1 VTQQSGEA
9 LERGRRVGGQ
19 PAGHRQGR
27 RRAVAGALAQAPVEL
42 PGDLAQRGGTDA
54 LQPGLVL
61 PVLPLFAR
69 SFGVG
74 YGAVGVLVSAYGLAR
89 LVFDLAAGRIVDRLG
104 ERVTAAIGLAVISLG
119 SALTGM
125 APAFAMAVIAW
136 AAAGVGSAI
145 ALAALYTRLLRIV
158 PTQQMARTLGIF
170 YGAFNTGFIAGGAL
184 SGLVA
189 DRSGLAGPLL
199 LNAAV
204 VAVAAVLWL
213 ALIPGAG
220 RPGRAAGPTP
230 APAGAEPP
238 DAGGARSLA
247 RLLRTPGL
255 VPVVVTNFAYL
266 WMVAVVFD
274 TLVPLFASDVLGLSA
289 IGIGVL
295 IAVALAAE
303 FVVLYPAGSVAD
315 QRGRKPVLVPAL
327 AGLAV
332 ATAALGQASTPLLL
346 GVLLAVLGVM
356 SGAAGVPPGAMLS
369 DVAPASASGTAVGV
383 FRFCGDL
390 GFTLGPLLA
399 GWATPVVGFRWAFAL
414 AAVPTAVAMGFILR
428 TPETLRPAEAG

>member
-1 VTQQSGEA
+1 MGRQDKQPRVGIGAILSD
-9 LERGRRVGGQ
+9 RRVT
-19 PAGHRQGR
+19 
-27 RRAVAGALAQAPVEL
+27 AVMLVVFLVMAGA
-42 PGDLAQRGGTDA
+42 
-54 LQPGLVL
+54 GLVL
-61 PVLPLFAR
+61 PILPLFAR

-74 YGAVGVLVSAYGLAR
+74 YGAVGLLVSAYGLAR
-89 LVFDLAAGRIVDRLG
+89 LIFDLVAGPIVDRFG
-104 ERVTAAIGLAVISLG
+104 ERVTAVGGLAVIALG
-119 SALTGM
+119 SALTGI
-125 APAFAMAVIAW
+125 ASSFGIAVVTW

-145 ALAALYTRLLRIV
+145 ALAALYTRVLRVV

-170 YGAFNTGFIAGGAL
+170 YGAFNTGFVAGGAV

-189 DRSGLAGPLL
+189 DRFGLAAPLL
-199 LNAAV
+199 ANAAV

-213 ALIPGAG
+213 ALVPSG
-220 RPGRAAGPTP
+220 RPVRSAGQAAPEAGEAWPPAGEAGPRERRR
-230 APAGAEPP
+230 GSNL
-238 DAGGARSLA
+238 G

-255 VPVVVTNFAYL
+255 LPVVVTNFAYL

-274 TLVPLFASDVLGLSA
+274 TLVPLFASDVLGLSTV
-289 IGIGVL
+289 GIGVVF
-295 IAVALAAE
+295 AVALAAE

-332 ATAALGQASTPLLL
+332 ATAAVGWAPTPLLL

-369 DVAPASASGTAVGV
+369 DVAPTQASGTAVGV

-399 GWATPVVGFRWAFAL
+399 GWAIPVVGFRWAFAL
-414 AAVPTAVAMGFILR
+414 AAIPTAVALAFIVR
-428 TPETLRPAEAG
+428 TPETLRPAEIG